1 MPNLEYGEVTLSFQV
16 RAKGSNKAWTHKKF
30 QLVANGKGS
39 VNFLTFKPNEASG
52 ILTST
57 KGIYLPKATS
67 KKSNGDS

>member
-1 MPNLEYGEVTLSFQV
+1 MPQLEYGEVTLSFTV
-16 RAKGSNKAWTHKKF
+16 RAKGSNKAFTPKKF
-30 QLVANGKGS
+30 QLTPNGKGS
-39 VNFLTFKPNEASG
+39 VNFQTFKPAEASG